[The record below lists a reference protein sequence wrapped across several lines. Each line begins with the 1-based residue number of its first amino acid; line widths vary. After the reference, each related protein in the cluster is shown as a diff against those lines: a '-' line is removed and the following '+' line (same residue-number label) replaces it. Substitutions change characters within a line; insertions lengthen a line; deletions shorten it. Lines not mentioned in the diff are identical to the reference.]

1 MADEGPAPSAAGR
14 PSSSGSASLT
24 SAASRPTSAGSSSS
38 SGGGGGIRSKLSL
51 KRKRTSNN
59 NSAPKPL
66 PASDPHQSDAAA
78 ASQRKQKGS
87 TRRKKR
93 VISGVFAARR
103 QAREQQRAAAAA
115 AAASSSSSGLTFP
128 DDLSFQFGGTE
139 NNKKNDKRGVT
150 SSSTRSSQNNS
161 SRNANS
167 DEDTDPCSSGTDENE
182 FEWSQSQKRQSQKQQ
197 QTDFGG
203 GLEDSQDSLASAGSL
218 QSAASDGTGAS
229 GASCGGGGGSN
240 IKKKK
245 SSAKRRKRNASSSAS
260 GGHDKPPIPSFS
272 PVEWSSSHG
281 DDSNSDGVNVER
293 KGGDQNASTNKD
305 TEKDDKDT
313 IKAKP
318 KPKPKATKS
327 IKRVGIGLDSPSSS
341 SSSSSEEDKDGG
353 ASMAGAKE
361 TSTASKDDNKMKK
374 VSAKIKR
381 SPDINTN
388 DRASLAAAR
397 GDNALA
403 FVEAAL
409 AKMAS
414 KSEAD
419 SASAASA
426 ATSSAPGD
434 DDAKISGATS
444 VADSAN
450 ITTPTADAPKSGSKG
465 TTATRGWNCL
475 ACTLLNTSRKRKC
488 EACGTGRPSS
498 NSPPEKPAGDV
509 AATNI
514 DSVDANPS
522 GAGSSKGSKGSDAT
536 WKCSK
541 CTLDNDVQNFTCDAC
556 GKPKPLEASSVAS
569 AKSPVIDLSLD
580 DGDETNGDRQ
590 QKQAVEESEST
601 TNKKKSA
608 TEKPAASAKKQN
620 QSRED
625 SDAKKSKTDISKKAK
640 TSKTSKKAEGT
651 AKAAAGS
658 TKAKAAQT
666 KRKRQQPKKKEKVA
680 SSPTDDDIFDV
691 STSKKISDKEKSRDR
706 QHSDYLRQLAKDPS
720 PGKDSDGDYE
730 SASKRTKRAAC
741 ALCST
746 CSCSRGAALKG
757 LEEGAK
763 LDATNP
769 ISKFARSDA
778 EIERALLGRLGRL
791 EKSASW
797 FDTMC
802 YKVGRELKKHR
813 NKVAKKRASI
823 GGVGE
828 EEAKPRFLADADV
841 DGQDKGVF
849 YPRAKKSRVEKA
861 HQGLFGTEPT
871 VKEAQPTLTQMMKGE
886 DGDDAPD
893 DDGDTGRKQAPKDES
908 KGMELDPVAEDEV
921 VGIIQ
926 KNVSVRGADDGDDI
940 YAIENGVPAPN
951 ESIIYEETEE
961 GSPVEFRSPMAD
973 YHEASHRG
981 LERASRNSQIGM
993 WNAASSATLSN
1004 GNAELP
1010 ETPKQEATSH
1020 SDAEVAEDDFNQK
1033 VDTAINN
1040 DSETGIDDLLE
1051 LFQEDPP
1058 ASTPNTPSTEK
1069 SLPPPELQSQLTQR
1083 GNDAVEELQDAVL
1096 ADPKRLEGIEA
1107 VCPDWRDSIR
1117 YPFLHTRP
1125 DNLEDA
1131 LAKVRDSRR
1140 KLQESRER
1148 ILAAIKQRE
1157 EVHNMFEAALL
1168 QSMKR
1173 FASGNNSIPRSS
1185 DVCNEEKKSE

>member
-1 MADEGPAPSAAGR
+1 MF
-14 PSSSGSASLT
+14 AS
-24 SAASRPTSAGSSSS
+24 
-38 SGGGGGIRSKLSL
+38 
-51 KRKRTSNN
+51 
-59 NSAPKPL
+59 
-66 PASDPHQSDAAA
+66 
-78 ASQRKQKGS
+78 
-87 TRRKKR
+87 
-93 VISGVFAARR
+93 RR

-115 AAASSSSSGLTFP
+115 ATSG
-128 DDLSFQFGGTE
+128 DLSFKFGGTDTNK
-139 NNKKNDKRGVT
+139 NNDERGGTT
-150 SSSTRSSQNNS
+150 SSNTNSQNIPN
-161 SRNANS
+161 RNANS

-182 FEWSQSQKRQSQKQQ
+182 FEWSQSRSQRQSQKQQ
-197 QTDFGG
+197 QPTNVGGGG

-218 QSAASDGTGAS
+218 QSAASDGTGVSNGS
-229 GASCGGGGGSN
+229 GGSGGGGN

-281 DDSNSDGVNVER
+281 DDNNSDGMKVER
-293 KGGDQNASTNKD
+293 KGGDQNASTNKE
-305 TEKDDKDT
+305 TEKEEKAT

-327 IKRVGIGLDSPSSS
+327 VKRVGIGLDSPSSS

-353 ASMAGAKE
+353 TSMARATKDNM
-361 TSTASKDDNKMKK
+361 TSKDDNKMKK

-465 TTATRGWNCL
+465 TTATRGWNCS

-522 GAGSSKGSKGSDAT
+522 GAGSSKGSDAT

-541 CTLDNDVQNFTCDAC
+541 CTLDNDVRKLTCDAC
-556 GKPKPLEASSVAS
+556 GKPKPLEASPAAS

-640 TSKTSKKAEGT
+640 TSKTSKKTEGT

-658 TKAKAAQT
+658 TKAKAAQK

-886 DGDDAPD
+886 DGDDASD
-893 DDGDTGRKQAPKDES
+893 DNDDTGRKQASEEES
-908 KGMELDPVAEDEV
+908 KVMELDPV
-921 VGIIQ
+921 
-926 KNVSVRGADDGDDI
+926 
-940 YAIENGVPAPN
+940 
-951 ESIIYEETEE
+951 
-961 GSPVEFRSPMAD
+961 
-973 YHEASHRG
+973 
-981 LERASRNSQIGM
+981 
-993 WNAASSATLSN
+993 
-1004 GNAELP
+1004 
-1010 ETPKQEATSH
+1010 
-1020 SDAEVAEDDFNQK
+1020 
-1033 VDTAINN
+1033 
-1040 DSETGIDDLLE
+1040 
-1051 LFQEDPP
+1051 
-1058 ASTPNTPSTEK
+1058 
-1069 SLPPPELQSQLTQR
+1069 
-1083 GNDAVEELQDAVL
+1083 VEE
-1096 ADPKRLEGIEA
+1096 
-1107 VCPDWRDSIR
+1107 
-1117 YPFLHTRP
+1117 
-1125 DNLEDA
+1125 
-1131 LAKVRDSRR
+1131 
-1140 KLQESRER
+1140 
-1148 ILAAIKQRE
+1148 
-1157 EVHNMFEAALL
+1157 
-1168 QSMKR
+1168 
-1173 FASGNNSIPRSS
+1173 
-1185 DVCNEEKKSE
+1185 

>member
-1 MADEGPAPSAAGR
+1 MADEGPAPSAAAGR

-24 SAASRPTSAGSSSS
+24 ASAASRPTSAGSSSS
-38 SGGGGGIRSKLSL
+38 SGGVGGIRSKLSL
-51 KRKRTSNN
+51 KRKRTNANN
-59 NSAPKPL
+59 NSTSKPSS
-66 PASDPHQSDAAA
+66 ASDPRQSEAAA
-78 ASQRKQKGS
+78 ASQRKQRGS
-87 TRRKKR
+87 TRRKER

-103 QAREQQRAAAAA
+103 QAREQSPPPQQH
-115 AAASSSSSGLTFP
+115 TFS

-139 NNKKNDKRGVT
+139 TNKNNDERGGTT
-150 SSSTRSSQNNS
+150 SSNTNSQDIPN
-161 SRNANS
+161 RNANS

-182 FEWSQSQKRQSQKQQ
+182 FEWSQSRSQRQSQKQQ
-197 QTDFGG
+197 QPTDVGGG

-218 QSAASDGTGAS
+218 QSAASDGTDAS
-229 GASCGGGGGSN
+229 NGSGGSDGGGN

-281 DDSNSDGVNVER
+281 DDSNSDGMKVER
-293 KGGDQNASTNKD
+293 KGGKNASTNKE
-305 TEKDDKDT
+305 TEKEEEDT

-327 IKRVGIGLDSPSSS
+327 VKRVGVGLDSPSSS

-353 ASMAGAKE
+353 ASMAGATKDNM
-361 TSTASKDDNKMKK
+361 TSKDDNKMKK
-374 VSAKIKR
+374 VSAKINR

-409 AKMAS
+409 AKTAS

-426 ATSSAPGD
+426 TTSSAPGD

-465 TTATRGWNCL
+465 TTATRGWNCS

-658 TKAKAAQT
+658 TKAKAAQK

-893 DDGDTGRKQAPKDES
+893 DDGDTGRKQAPKEES

-921 VGIIQ
+921 VGIIP
-926 KNVSVRGADDGDDI
+926 KNVSVRGAEDGDDI

-961 GSPVEFRSPMAD
+961 GSPVEVRSPMAD

-1020 SDAEVAEDDFNQK
+1020 SDAEAEDDFNQK